1 MTSPAAAFKCVLN
14 VFNRL
19 AIPYMVG
26 GSLATS
32 VHGVPRS
39 TNDIDLVADVRP
51 EHIPALFAE
60 LSTEFYADPEM
71 MRQALRAGRM
81 FNLIH
86 YESSYKFDIYPVR
99 SQPYYQAAFA
109 RRKLDQYSFEGREVV
124 QFYVESPE
132 DAILAKMVWYRA
144 GNEIS
149 ERQWSDILD
158 VIRVQQDRL
167 DLDYL
172 RRWAQSLK
180 VADLL
185 ERAILAPDS

>member
-1 MTSPAAAFKCVLN
+1 MTSPAAAFRRVLE
-14 VFNRL
+14 VFNHL

-32 VHGVPRS
+32 VHGIPRS
-39 TNDIDLVADVRP
+39 TNDIDLVAEVRLD
-51 EHIPALFAE
+51 HIPTLSAE
-60 LSTEFYADPEM
+60 LGTEFYADLEM
-71 MRQALRAGRM
+71 MKQALRTGRM

-99 SQPYYQAAFA
+99 QQPYYQAAFD

-124 QFYVESPE
+124 PFYVESPE

-144 GNEIS
+144 GDEIS

-167 DLDYL
+167 DLAYL
-172 RRWAQSLK
+172 RHWAPSLK

-185 ERAILAPDS
+185 ERAILTQS